1 MHYAKKKPMTR
12 NRWLALALGAVVAAD
27 WATKFLVQN
36 HIRLGSNHAVVDGWF
51 WLAHREN
58 PGMSF
63 SWLRDAPESVRT
75 PLLVLAALVGIGVAG
90 YIWSHTRDAATRL
103 ASGLVMAG
111 AVGNLGD
118 RVMNG
123 AVTDFIF
130 IRFFPF
136 VFNVADV
143 AITAGAILLAWR
155 MYVEETRH
163 RGGSTPAPF
172 A

>member
-1 MHYAKKKPMTR
+1 MTMPR
-12 NRWLALALGAVVAAD
+12 NRWLAAALAGVVAAD
-27 WATKFLVQN
+27 WTSKFLVQN
-36 HIRLGSNHAVVDGWF
+36 HIRIGGNHAVVDGWV
-51 WLAHREN
+51 WLAHHRN

-63 SWLRDAPESVRT
+63 SWLRDLPHDIRF
-75 PLLVLAALVGIGVAG
+75 PLLIAAALIGIAVAG
-90 YIWSHTRDAATRL
+90 WIAVHARDALTR
-103 ASGLVMAG
+103 AAAGLVMAG

-123 AVTDFIF
+123 AVTDFIL

-143 AITAGAILLAWR
+143 AITAGAILLA
-155 MYVEETRH
+155 YCLYLEESRD
-163 RGGSTPAPF
+163 RGGSTPAPL

>member
-1 MHYAKKKPMTR
+1 MHYKKPIRR
-12 NRWLALALGAVVAAD
+12 NRWLAAALGAVVAAD
-27 WATKFLVQN
+27 WTSKFLVQN
-36 HIRLGSNHAVVDGWF
+36 HIRLGSNHAVVDGWL

-58 PGMSF
+58 RGISF
-63 SWLRDAPESVRT
+63 SMFNDMPDAVRI
-75 PLLVLAALVGIGVAG
+75 PFLVAAALLGIGIAG
-90 YIWSHTRDAATRL
+90 YIWHHTRDAATRV
-103 ASGLVMAG
+103 AAALVMAG

-143 AITAGAILLAWR
+143 AITVGAVLLAYR

-163 RGGSTPAPF
+163 RGGSTPASV
-172 A
+172 